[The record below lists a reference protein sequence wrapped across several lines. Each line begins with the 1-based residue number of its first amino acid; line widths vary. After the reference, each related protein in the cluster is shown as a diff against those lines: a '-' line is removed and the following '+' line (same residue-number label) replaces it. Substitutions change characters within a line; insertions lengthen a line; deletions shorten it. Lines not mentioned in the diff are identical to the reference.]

1 LLHVT
6 ADLVSALLNL
16 RETQHANWVA
26 WKC

>member
-1 LLHVT
+1 VT